1 MDDTASL
8 LSVKNCLARF
18 FGSLVY
24 VITLSFLAAL
34 LPGALPNVASV
45 IGAVCYV
52 SLVRV
57 WEQCAV
63 RTPLAVCTLSHTQLA
78 GCCAEGC
85 TFLTTCQSSRLSPDS
100 TASTVSITAESDGGM
115 LADMRHAGVCA
126 GRRHPPADGHHGP
139 QAGAAQALP
148 APGGLG
154 AVDMHRNPGG
164 DRLCL

>member
-52 SLVRV
+52 SLVRSKAAHV
-57 WEQCAV
+57 LAAACACP
-63 RTPLAVCTLSHTQLA
+63 RTQLA
-78 GCCAEGC
+78 GCCTDGC
-85 TFLTTCQSSRLSPDS
+85 TS
-100 TASTVSITAESDGGM
+100 
-115 LADMRHAGVCA
+115 
-126 GRRHPPADGHHGP
+126 
-139 QAGAAQALP
+139 
-148 APGGLG
+148 
-154 AVDMHRNPGG
+154 
-164 DRLCL
+164 